1 MENQECAYPRGRGLG
16 GSSIINSLMYVRGN
30 KEDYDRWYRQGNSG
44 WSFKDVLPYFIKSEN
59 SQIDGDEGYH
69 GVGGYLNVEY
79 HKPDNSQ
86 LEAFIEANLE
96 LGRKII
102 DYNGKQ
108 QLGVSKTQL
117 NTVNGRRDSTGKA
130 FLKLAMDRPNLEILT
145 HSLVTKILINSRTR
159 TAYGVVFSHKGQLLV
174 AKAKKEV
181 ILSAGSIGSPQL
193 LMLSGI
199 GPRNHLQN
207 LNISLIKSL
216 PVGNNFQDHP
226 AYYALNFVT
235 NYTEPTTTLAE
246 NVKEY
251 LNGYG
256 PLTVSGNREAVGFF
270 QTKLAKTPGLPDL
283 ELIMVPSNIT
293 TSYLQKAYHYT
304 GVSYNSVW
312 GSVNVSNTF
321 TLMVVVLHPKSRGD
335 VRLKSKN
342 PYDYPLIN
350 PRYLS
355 DPEGEDIET
364 IYEGIK
370 LALEIVNTNAFK
382 KLNASLIYA
391 PLPVC
396 QDHEYLS
403 REYWYCQ
410 LRQLTFHVY
419 HPVGTCKMGPNPAKG
434 AVVNHELKVHGIKSL
449 RVADA
454 SIIPDAISGHTN
466 AASIMIGEKVSDM
479 IKNGK

>member
-1 MENQECAYPRGRGLG
+1 M
-16 GSSIINSLMYVRGN
+16 
-30 KEDYDRWYRQGNSG
+30 
-44 WSFKDVLPYFIKSEN
+44 
-59 SQIDGDEGYH
+59 
-69 GVGGYLNVEY
+69 
-79 HKPDNSQ
+79 
-86 LEAFIEANLE
+86 
-96 LGRKII
+96 
-102 DYNGKQ
+102 
-108 QLGVSKTQL
+108 
-117 NTVNGRRDSTGKA
+117 
-130 FLKLAMDRPNLEILT
+130 
-145 HSLVTKILINSRTR
+145 
-159 TAYGVVFSHKGQLLV
+159 
-174 AKAKKEV
+174 
-181 ILSAGSIGSPQL
+181 
-193 LMLSGI
+193 
-199 GPRNHLQN
+199 
-207 LNISLIKSL
+207 
-216 PVGNNFQDHP
+216 
-226 AYYALNFVT
+226 
-235 NYTEPTTTLAE
+235 
-246 NVKEY
+246 
-251 LNGYG
+251 
-256 PLTVSGNREAVGFF
+256 
-270 QTKLAKTPGLPDL
+270 
-283 ELIMVPSNIT
+283 
-293 TSYLQKAYHYT
+293 
-304 GVSYNSVW
+304 SYNSVW